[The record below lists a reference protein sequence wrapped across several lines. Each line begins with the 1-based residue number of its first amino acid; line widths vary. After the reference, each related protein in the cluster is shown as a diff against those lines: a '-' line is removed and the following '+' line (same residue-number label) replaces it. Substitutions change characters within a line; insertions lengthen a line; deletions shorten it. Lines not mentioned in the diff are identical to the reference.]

1 MLYRRQFLGGALA
14 APLVF
19 NNALR
24 AMADTASTAKTRTIQ
39 VPIDH
44 AAPAGP
50 GFPLDYLVLDDFAP
64 AKPTVF
70 VVGDGQQFYVRED
83 VLPSFRGLFGPDVN
97 IVGIG
102 GRGSS
107 RVLQEG
113 FGNPSDQSWIAAYK
127 ALQYSQWLADIDA
140 IRIDLLGKD
149 GKICIYGVSG
159 GGQLAH
165 TYLAAYGANVRYAYT
180 ESAVFPT
187 LEAEIGLQHDQFWH
201 EITPNERK
209 RLWDVLSA
217 HPEKREFY
225 AQLLQRQNFFVDLK
239 VLPQERLKLIE
250 KALIEEAL
258 LRTGGNRK
266 KRQRCHQEGQCR
278 LPSRYPQQVDVGSG
292 GMVDPRARIRIR
304 LAVAAQPRL
313 EEKRIPA

>member
-1 MLYRRQFLGGALA
+1 
-14 APLVF
+14 
-19 NNALR
+19 
-24 AMADTASTAKTRTIQ
+24 
-39 VPIDH
+39 
-44 AAPAGP
+44 
-50 GFPLDYLVLDDFAP
+50 
-64 AKPTVF
+64 
-70 VVGDGQQFYVRED
+70 
-83 VLPSFRGLFGPDVN
+83 
-97 IVGIG
+97 
-102 GRGSS
+102 
-107 RVLQEG
+107 VLQEG

-250 KALIEEAL
+250 AIAKNDNAAIKKASADYQVDTLNKLMSAPEAWSIRVREYEFAWPLLRNLDWKKSEFRPDLEDSELWASPLLALQQRGQIAAPGIDLAPLCDVGAQVTIIAGRYDHTCDYRTQIALASHYRNHLLRLLDDDHQMHRLKSLSGARAAL
-258 LRTGGNRK
+258 LQAWTKGWDSPAFA
-266 KRQRCHQEGQCR
+266 QALAMIE
-278 LPSRYPQQVDVGSG
+278 P
-292 GMVDPRARIRIR
+292 IRWH
-304 LAVAAQPRL
+304 
-313 EEKRIPA
+313 ED